1 MGNNAFVS
9 CNKALDLILWRVDFA
24 IEVYVIYRSMKLSFC
39 RYLDLALIITKLL
52 LSASLVS
59 RTSTYMTSL

>member
-39 RYLDLALIITKLL
+39 RYLDLGLITKLL